1 MNGEEAR
8 GKGEPNQEKEQERKK
23 EAKEEKHKHYD
34 GRTNPK
40 IWAWNLQATV
50 S

>member
-23 EAKEEKHKHYD
+23 EAKEDSKVKCFELKDDLNIDFK
-34 GRTNPK
+34 
-40 IWAWNLQATV
+40 
-50 S
+50 